1 MSSDTLV
8 LDYQNACVYRSDL
21 ALLES
26 NTAWLNDACIHFQ
39 MTRLASGNDPEKQDT
54 NPTTA
59 AGSLKEY
66 SPRIQ
71 CLDPSVVS
79 FFMHQLSFEDE
90 DDLDEMKTL
99 CQSWGLPSEYDQKSS
114 NPIIML
120 LPINDNHGASSL
132 SFQTPGGG
140 THWSLLLC
148 AIMQGEWIVFHFD
161 SSGRYNAQIASRV
174 ANKLQQMQSVCQGEN
189 DSEAEEGGRNKS
201 SKEILI
207 LECQTPQQTN
217 GYDCGVCT
225 LCNAQ
230 AIINFCASDGGL
242 RYVNKIEAY
251 DDDYQCSSHSLV
263 LELKSLFERAV
274 LEISTKKGGAAAM
287 CNSMRKNIAS
297 DIRELSSK
305 V

>member
-132 SFQTPGGG
+132 SFQTPWALGKVKPIDNR
-140 THWSLLLC
+140 LLEVW
-148 AIMQGEWIVFHFD
+148 IMHGKGLPLFMGE
-161 SSGRYNAQIASRV
+161 SNP
-174 ANKLQQMQSVCQGEN
+174 
-189 DSEAEEGGRNKS
+189 
-201 SKEILI
+201 
-207 LECQTPQQTN
+207 T
-217 GYDCGVCT
+217 
-225 LCNAQ
+225 
-230 AIINFCASDGGL
+230 IINF
-242 RYVNKIEAY
+242 
-251 DDDYQCSSHSLV
+251 
-263 LELKSLFERAV
+263 
-274 LEISTKKGGAAAM
+274 T
-287 CNSMRKNIAS
+287 
-297 DIRELSSK
+297 
-305 V
+305 